1 MTIEAIDL
9 EAIELFE
16 AGGYLIARTDDGDRI
31 SLALLP
37 DYDTEQDGE

>member
-9 EAIELFE
+9 EVIELFE
-16 AGGYLIARTDDGDRI
+16 AGGYLVARTDDGDRI
-31 SLALLP
+31 AITVLP

>member
-9 EAIELFE
+9 ESIELFE
-16 AGGYLIARTDDGDRI
+16 SYGHLMARTDDGERV

-37 DYDTEQDGE
+37 DYTEQDAE